1 MVDWKTKQ
9 ATLYDKACY
18 SKEGKKFCGITQ
30 VFFFLANIH
39 VWNQEENA
47 DSAQFSS
54 LNRINYY

>member
-18 SKEGKKFCGITQ
+18 SKEGKK
-30 VFFFLANIH
+30 VLWDYSSFFLANIH

>member
-9 ATLYDKACY
+9 ATLYDKAYY
-18 SKEGKKFCGITQ
+18 SKEGKKVLQ
-30 VFFFLANIH
+30 DYSSFFFLANIH